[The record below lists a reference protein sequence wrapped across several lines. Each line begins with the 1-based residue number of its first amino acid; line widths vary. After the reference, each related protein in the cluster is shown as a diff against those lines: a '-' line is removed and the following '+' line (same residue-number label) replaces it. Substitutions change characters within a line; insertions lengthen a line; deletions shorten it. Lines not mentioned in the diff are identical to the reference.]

1 MSEKCLDSDRGE
13 QKDSTVLFSNLSKHN
28 NNNNNNNNNKQKR
41 EQQGTSI
48 HSKCFRLKF

>member
-28 NNNNNNNNNKQKR
+28 NNNNNKQKR